1 MRLGIGFPFGNLP
14 SLRPPARWQVMQE
27 LPRLPKEVE
36 AKIVAPL
43 LMAFCIASS
52 DVVAEAQVDQN
63 RIVAVNTVI
72 IRRVIFSMV
81 VFLLSVNRRFN

>member
-1 MRLGIGFPFGNLP
+1 
-14 SLRPPARWQVMQE
+14 MQE
-27 LPRLPKEVE
+27 LPRLPKEVD
-36 AKIVAPL
+36 AKIVAPF

-52 DVVAEAQVDQN
+52 DVVAETQVDQK

-72 IRRVIFSMV
+72 TRRVIFSMV